1 MDELWFH
8 PKMVHMPL
16 ALGMLMPWVAGGLL
30 LAWRR
35 KWLPSRAWVIAV
47 ALQALLVGS
56 GFVALRS
63 GAAEEHRVEEVVDK
77 DFVHRHERAAENFF
91 WASVAVLL
99 LMALALPLLS
109 RRTGS
114 IAAAVA
120 TLGTLVV
127 FALGYRTGQAGGDL
141 VYRHGATQAYLEK

>member
-1 MDELWFH
+1 MDELLFH

-16 ALGMLMPWVAGGLL
+16 ALGMLMPLVAGGLL
-30 LAWRR
+30 LAWWRE
-35 KWLPSRAWVIAV
+35 WLPARAWVIAV
-47 ALQALLVGS
+47 VLQALLVGS
-56 GFVALRS
+56 GFAAMRS
-63 GAAEEHRVEEVVDK
+63 GEAEEHRVEKVVDK
-77 DFVHRHERAAENFF
+77 DFVHQHERAAENFV

-114 IAAAVA
+114 IAAAIA

-127 FALGYRTGQAGGDL
+127 LALGYRTGQAGGEL
-141 VYRHGATQAYLEK
+141 VYRHGATRAYLE

>member
-8 PKMVHMPL
+8 PRLVHMPL

-30 LAWRR
+30 LAWWR
-35 KWLPSRAWVIAV
+35 KWLPSRVWVISV
-47 ALQALLVGS
+47 VLQALLVGS
-56 GFVALRS
+56 GFAAMRS
-63 GAAEEHRVEEVVDK
+63 GEAEEHRVEKVVDE
-77 DFVHRHERAAENFF
+77 DFVHKHERAAEKFV

-99 LMALALPLLS
+99 LMGLALPLSS
-109 RRTGS
+109 RRAGS

-120 TLGTLVV
+120 TLGTIVV

-141 VYRHGATQAYLEK
+141 VYRHGATRAYLE